1 MAFSE
6 VFRLGASGLPGA
18 REAFL
23 YLHKPSPGLYKLPMQ
38 RENVGHSP
46 HSPPVIPGRNAVMS
60 VGPPSPCLSPMSEAE
75 CGFLY
80 FLHLFLRLGRLCRP
94 GRPWPLPSPPASTH
108 PSARIISTSHDTW
121 RMCLWKPV
129 PFQFRFSSQA

>member
-18 REAFL
+18 REALL

-38 RENVGHSP
+38 REYVGHSP

-60 VGPPSPCLSPMSEAE
+60 VGLPSPCLSPMSEAE

-80 FLHLFLRLGRLCRP
+80 FFIFVFEVG
-94 GRPWPLPSPPASTH
+94 
-108 PSARIISTSHDTW
+108 
-121 RMCLWKPV
+121 
-129 PFQFRFSSQA
+129 